1 MTVIENHTLD
11 HELELDLRLVPTRP
25 TRHEFY
31 RQIARLERELSAAIA
46 DLDPSRRPQTKGSR
60 AAKPHVLDDAELESI
75 RDALVARLG
84 EAEDLV
90 SRQAADHE
98 SARALLKRMD
108 EAPAHFRW
116 TTVTTK
122 DMGVEGCR
130 TWQSVPVLGPIG
142 MLGNWW
148 RIRMSSG
155 CP

>member
-1 MTVIENHTLD
+1 MTVIENYAVD
-11 HELELDLRLVPTRP
+11 LEHDLRLVPTRP

-31 RQIARLERELSAAIA
+31 RQIARLEHELSAAVSG
-46 DLDPSRRPQTKGSR
+46 LDPSRRPQPKASR
-60 AAKPHVLDDAELESI
+60 PAMPRLLNEAELEST
-75 RDALVARLG
+75 RDALVGRLG

-90 SRQAADHE
+90 ARQTADH
-98 SARALLKRMD
+98 ADAQALLKRME

-116 TTVTTK
+116 TKVTTK
-122 DMGVEGCR
+122 DMGAEGCR
-130 TWQSVPVLGPIG
+130 TWQSVPVMGPIG

>member
-1 MTVIENHTLD
+1 MTVLVDHTVDLD
-11 HELELDLRLVPTRP
+11 VRIAPSRP

-31 RQIARLERELSAAIA
+31 RQIARLEHELSAALA
-46 DLDPSRRPQTKGSR
+46 GLDPSRRPRGKGTR
-60 AAKPHVLDDAELESI
+60 TARPHVLSDTELEST

-90 SRQAADHE
+90 TRQTADHE
-98 SARALLKRMD
+98 AARALLKRMD
-108 EAPAHFRW
+108 EVPAHFRW

-122 DMGVEGCR
+122 DMGAEGCR

-142 MLGNWW
+142 VFGNWW